1 MILLFSG
8 QESNSDN
15 LSMKTMFIDRKKIF
29 SDILKWDVSIYQ
41 EKYEID
47 QFDSDCATYIIVA
60 NDEGKHLASARLLPT
75 SRDHILGAIFPNL
88 CDGPVP
94 IGEHIF
100 EITRFCLSPSQSARD
115 RLVSRKRLVTA
126 LAEYGLS
133 TGVQTY
139 TGVAERFWY
148 DQIASFGWQ
157 CSALGS
163 LSRDSRKGLVALR
176 IDLDEQTIAGLRT
189 GGMYADISWNVPAE
203 RIAA

>member
-1 MILLFSG
+1 MVLLFSG
-8 QESNSDN
+8 NKFDYDN
-15 LSMKTMFIDRKKIF
+15 VSMKTMFTDRKRVF
-29 SDILKWDVSIYQ
+29 SDILKWDVSIHQ
-41 EKYEID
+41 DRYEID
-47 QFDSDCATYIIVA
+47 QFDTDSARYIVVA
-60 NDEGKHLASARLLPT
+60 NNEGRHLASARLLPT

-115 RLVSRKRLVTA
+115 RLVSRKKLVTA

-157 CSALGS
+157 CSALGT
-163 LSRDSRKGLVALR
+163 LPRENRKGLVALR
-176 IDLDEQTIAGLRT
+176 IDLDEQTIAGLSS
-189 GGMYADISWNVPAE
+189 GGMYADIGWDMPAG